1 MIGPSKELL
10 EKTRRRIDTLILI
23 NNIKKKKCRCD
34 LCRFLKKVVKW
45 VEGSRPILF
54 KKTP

>member
-10 EKTRRRIDTLILI
+10 EKTRRMMDTLFLI

-45 VEGSRPILF
+45 VEG
-54 KKTP
+54 